1 MGYLAVGMVAD
12 HVLALAVARVASF
25 PPGEHRLTLVRL
37 DLEVHHI
44 HILVLQEAQPH
55 GLSVVIEDHAS
66 VLPRTGLPGPV
77 LRGDEDVAG
86 SSIMLPRDHLDNGRW
101 RSGRERKFHACPA
114 GADAAGA
121 PGGGG
126 GARPTEPPEGR

>member
-12 HVLALAVARVASF
+12 HVLALAVARMESL
-25 PPGEHRLTLVRL
+25 PPGEHRLTLVRMY
-37 DLEVHHI
+37 LEVHHI

-55 GLSVVIEDHAS
+55 GLSVVIEEHAS
-66 VLPRTGLPGPV
+66 VLPRAGLPGPV

-114 GADAAGA
+114 GADAAV
-121 PGGGG
+121 
-126 GARPTEPPEGR
+126 ARAREAGSQPRMLPSAG